1 MTILFAYS
9 GKIDYILSKFKGFFL
24 KMCREPCSERFIQ
37 AYSGIVV
44 NIQPGLGILRNKSR
58 HIQAFLR
65 AIVPYLDISRTLC
78 NPCLYN
84 RALSRTFCNPCL
96 CNRAI
101 FRTFCNPFT
110 TVPYSELSVTL
121 TFTTV
126 PYSEL
131 SVTLAY
137 IYNRTLFRTLA
148 YVEPEASS
156 KAFRTCKMTRHIQVP
171 AIVYSSTFEEIH
183 EYSGLSP
190 TRKNICNLIG

>member
-1 MTILFAYS
+1 MTILFVYS
-9 GKIDYILSKFKGFFL
+9 GKIDYILSKFKDFFL
-24 KMCREPCSERFIQ
+24 KMFREPCSERFIQ

-101 FRTFCNPFT
+101 FRTFCNPYFYNCAIFRT
-110 TVPYSELSVTL
+110 FCNPY
-121 TFTTV
+121 F
-126 PYSEL
+126 
-131 SVTLAY
+131 
-137 IYNRTLFRTLA
+137 YNRAIFRTFCNPCL
-148 YVEPEASS
+148 YIQPYPIQNPGIC
-156 KAFRTCKMTRHIQVP
+156 RTRGIFKSLLNM
-171 AIVYSSTFEEIH
+171 
-183 EYSGLSP
+183 
-190 TRKNICNLIG
+190 